1 MTIHNKRIKEGYML
15 SRIQKKYTII
25 NSLHVYTHI
34 YESNSQYNG
43 TKTSIIT
50 ETKIK
55 YLWIH
60 SPRGVSG
67 AHKENFI
74 IFLKDTKT
82 DLKTIRKTTGERYTM
97 FLKRLQFSLN
107 SFRNL
112 ISITIF

>member
-1 MTIHNKRIKEGYML
+1 MPLGKRKHGKGVRVRKWIILPFTGDHMTIHNKRIKEGYML

-55 YLWIH
+55 
-60 SPRGVSG
+60 
-67 AHKENFI
+67 
-74 IFLKDTKT
+74 T
-82 DLKTIRKTTGERYTM
+82 
-97 FLKRLQFSLN
+97 
-107 SFRNL
+107 
-112 ISITIF
+112 